1 MLSFKEIKELIDLVA
16 EKKLSGVEIER
27 SGFRLRIEGYR
38 GESNGGTSV
47 YYPALAEPMRVAAG
61 APAALAAASAEAV
74 PGGGEQAVA
83 EEDTLHYIVS
93 PIVGTFYR
101 AASPESDP
109 FVSPGDRVEK
119 NKILCIIEAMKLMNE
134 IESDVAGE
142 VVKVFPQ
149 NGQPV
154 EYGEKLFAIKTS

>member
-16 EKKLSGVEIER
+16 EKNLSGVEIER
-27 SGFRLRIEGYR
+27 AGFRLRIDGHR
-38 GESNGGTSV
+38 GENGSTPV
-47 YYPALAEPMRVAAG
+47 YYPALPEVRVAGAVAG
-61 APAALAAASAEAV
+61 AIAPPAAATPAAGEPAEAAD
-74 PGGGEQAVA
+74 E
-83 EEDTLHYIVS
+83 TLHYIVS
-93 PIVGTFYR
+93 PIVGTFYP
-101 AASPESDP
+101 AASPESEP

-119 NKILCIIEAMKLMNE
+119 NRILCIIEAMKLMNE

-142 VVKVFPQ
+142 IVKVFPK